1 MTEQTIKAAKR
12 MRADIVKMLAAA
24 GSGHPG
30 GSLSAAD
37 ILAVLYFE
45 KMHIRPEEP
54 AWADRDRLVLC
65 KGHAAPALY
74 AALSCRGYF
83 PEEELVN
90 LRRLGSR
97 LQGHPD
103 MKRLP
108 GVDMSTGS
116 LGQGLSA
123 ACGMA
128 LAGRLDAKDYRV
140 FALLGDGELEEGQ
153 VWEAAM
159 FAAHYRLDRLVA
171 FVDHNRLQIDGDI
184 TKVLSPEPIDQK
196 FAAFGWHV
204 QTVDGHDHAA
214 LSAAV
219 DAALAA
225 LGQPSVIIA
234 ETVKG
239 KGISFMENQAGWHG
253 KAPSAEEAAQA
264 LAELG

>member
-45 KMHIRPEEP
+45 KMRIRPEEP

-83 PEEELVN
+83 SEEELVN

-159 FAAHYRLDRLVA
+159 FAAHYRLDHLVA

-184 TKVLSPEPIDQK
+184 AKVLSPEPIDQK

-219 DAALAA
+219 DAALATM
-225 LGQPSVIIA
+225 GQPSVIIA

-239 KGISFMENQAGWHG
+239 KGISFMENQVGWHG
-253 KAPSAEEAAQA
+253 KAPNAEEATRA